1 MWKRAHEQERD
12 EVPMFIS
19 KTEKDTRMRH
29 SMRKNKRPTK
39 YFGSFVLWNNR
50 FALLV
55 CCSAFVVFAF
65 HFILHSLVIY
75 SPLVYGSCRKKPN
88 HRQNSHTLTHS
99 LACSFERCYTMCAA
113 PITIPFAAVSVRR
126 CMFSYETN
134 AAYAN
139 ALPKDFKLLF
149 KWHSL

>member
-1 MWKRAHEQERD
+1 MKCRCSLVNRKKTHGCDILCEKIKDQRNIF
-12 EVPMFIS
+12 VPLYCEIIGLRCSSVVRPLLFSPSTLYCIRWLFI
-19 KTEKDTRMRH
+19 RH
-29 SMRKNKRPTK
+29 SSMVP
-39 YFGSFVLWNNR
+39 VE
-50 FALLV
+50 
-55 CCSAFVVFAF
+55 
-65 HFILHSLVIY
+65 
-75 SPLVYGSCRKKPN
+75 KKPN

-126 CMFSYETN
+126 CMLSYETN

-149 KWHSL
+149 KWHSP